1 MADLATIASL
11 GTAVGTMVLGVAT
24 FSSVRSSNR
33 SARIAEQA
41 FLVGVRPLLVPTR
54 FEDPVEKVL
63 FMDQHWLKVEG
74 GRAVLEFTGEVA
86 YFGMAV
92 RNVGSGI
99 AVLDRWQLF
108 PERRTADD
116 GPPDLATF
124 RRLSRDLYI
133 PPGDQGFW
141 QGALREKDDPLRG
154 PIEAA
159 VRERQPMSL
168 ALLYADHEGGQR
180 TITLFGIVPGDG
192 DQWLSSVSKHWNVD
206 RDDPR

>member
-11 GTAVGTMVLGVAT
+11 GTAVGTMVLGIAT

-54 FEDPVEKVL
+54 FGDPVEKVM
-63 FMDQHWLKVEG
+63 FVDQHWLKVEG
-74 GRAVLEFTGEVA
+74 GRAVLEITGEVA

-108 PERRTADD
+108 PERVTTDV
-116 GPPDLATF
+116 GPPDLASF

-141 QGALREKDDPLRG
+141 QGAFRDQRDPLRD

-168 ALLYADHEGGQR
+168 ALLYGDHEGGQR
-180 TITLFGIVPGDG
+180 TITLFGIVPDQE
-192 DQWLSSVSKHWNVD
+192 DQWLATVSKHWNVD